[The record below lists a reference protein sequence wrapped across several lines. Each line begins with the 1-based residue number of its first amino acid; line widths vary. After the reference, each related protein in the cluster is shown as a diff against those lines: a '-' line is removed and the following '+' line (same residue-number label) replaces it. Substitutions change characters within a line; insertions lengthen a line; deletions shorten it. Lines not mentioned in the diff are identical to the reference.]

1 MRCDQGPATLSLLE
15 AVKKT
20 CRGLGIRVMEE
31 TVAPGSHAS
40 NGAAEVTV
48 KVLRRHAN
56 LLVQQIEKGCGIG
69 DVIGCHHPL
78 YQWAL
83 LHSAWLHN
91 RFVVR
96 HGKTAYELCTSRQ
109 YTGRLAMF
117 GERALGFLK
126 LSTKGSPT
134 WTRGIWLGK
143 TMNNDVHILAVPG
156 HPQLFVTRSVRRLP
170 NAWDMQMIADMEAC
184 PWQFGYASLGSQLA
198 LAKRIAAPPILSLP
212 PAKPRDLDAE
222 AVMNVPPTPDESAS
236 AAPRSPR
243 MVGPPASSAPVL
255 SGAELDETMGPL
267 AEAGSLPDQVGLDA
281 PSTPTVEPAP
291 VTPPDVSLPPSTNPS
306 SGHADAAMPTTTLG
320 VGHGRDADDD
330 GENRPTKHPR
340 IFAVHEHEDDLHTT
354 YFEESEVDGLEVYDF
369 SLDYERDEDSNS
381 PTHNSAASCDEML
394 KQLTI
399 PFAALEAD
407 LPAAELLRFEM
418 IADEL
423 EIKRLR
429 SMGVLIPAEN
439 YDFNGKVPKRLTT
452 RMVRAWRDKF
462 IDGVHVWLRRSR
474 YVAREFAWLTPD
486 RQDLFSPAS
495 SVLTVRLLP
504 TLFMRWKS
512 DGYVLSAIDI
522 ADAFLMVP
530 QRELTVVTCE
540 LAAGDTMNFVL
551 GKVLPGQRDGS
562 QLWHE
567 SFSAFLRDDFQIC
580 EFPANPSLLRAKG
593 DECLLLLHV
602 DDVLCLT
609 RKNYLDETLM
619 PALKAKCKV
628 ACETISKV
636 GDELTFLKRHHVM
649 VSEDEM
655 AIQSHPKH
663 LERLFGLLC
672 INRKLKPKRTPG
684 HPMLD
689 EPDDSAALSLADA
702 SVYRSCI
709 GVLLYI
715 SGDYVECQYTIRG
728 LSQSMAKP
736 TTQSMMCL
744 RHLAQYLLGCIDHAL
759 VLRYEPHQGLL
770 HYNPCDY
777 TLEIY
782 SDSDWAKHKQT
793 RRSVSSGYLF
803 LFGCLLY
810 STSRSQRA
818 LAMSSAE
825 AEIYSATSA
834 TSDAVLMFHCI
845 KFAVGEGTTI
855 EVRLAMDNSAG
866 RSFFGRIGVGRIRHI
881 SLRVLWVQ
889 AKVKEGFM
897 QVGKVSTKDNVSD
910 LGTKRLRQNGIPYVS
925 LQGLQHG

>member
-1 MRCDQGPATLSLLE
+1 
-15 AVKKT
+15 
-20 CRGLGIRVMEE
+20 
-31 TVAPGSHAS
+31 
-40 NGAAEVTV
+40 
-48 KVLRRHAN
+48 
-56 LLVQQIEKGCGIG
+56 
-69 DVIGCHHPL
+69 
-78 YQWAL
+78 
-83 LHSAWLHN
+83 
-91 RFVVR
+91 
-96 HGKTAYELCTSRQ
+96 
-109 YTGRLAMF
+109 
-117 GERALGFLK
+117 
-126 LSTKGSPT
+126 
-134 WTRGIWLGK
+134 
-143 TMNNDVHILAVPG
+143 
-156 HPQLFVTRSVRRLP
+156 
-170 NAWDMQMIADMEAC
+170 
-184 PWQFGYASLGSQLA
+184 
-198 LAKRIAAPPILSLP
+198 
-212 PAKPRDLDAE
+212 
-222 AVMNVPPTPDESAS
+222 MNVPPTPDESAS
-236 AAPRSPR
+236 AALRSPR
-243 MVGPPASSAPVL
+243 MVGPPANSAPVP
-255 SGAELDETMGPL
+255 SGAELDKTMGTL
-267 AEAGSLPDQVGLDA
+267 AEVGSLLDQVGLDA
-281 PSTPTVEPAP
+281 PSTPAVAPAP
-291 VTPPDVSLPPSTNPS
+291 VTPPEFSPPPSVNPF
-306 SGHADAAMPTTTLG
+306 SGYADAAMPMTTLG
-320 VGHGRDADDD
+320 VGHERDADDD
-330 GENRPTKHPR
+330 GGNRPAKHRR
-340 IFAVHEHEDDLHTT
+340 IFAVHEHEDDLYAT

-369 SLDYERDEDSNS
+369 SLDYERDEDANS

-399 PFAALEAD
+399 PFTALEPD
-407 LPAAELLRFEM
+407 LPAAELLRLDM

-429 SMGVLIPAEN
+429 NMGVLIPAEN
-439 YDFNGKVPKRLTT
+439 YDFDGKVPKRLTT
-452 RMVRAWRDKF
+452 RMVRAWGDKF

-474 YVAREFAWLTPD
+474 YVAREFAWFTPD
-486 RQDLFSPAS
+486 RQDLFSPAN
-495 SVLTVRLLP
+495 SVLRVRLLP
-504 TLFMRWKS
+504 TLFMKWKS
-512 DGYVLSAIDI
+512 DGYVLSAIDIDI

-551 GKVLPGQRDGS
+551 GKVLPGQRDGA

-567 SFSAFLRDDFQIC
+567 SFSAFLRDERQIC
-580 EFPANPSLLRAKG
+580 EFPAYPSLLKTKG

-619 PALKAKCKV
+619 PALKTKYKV

-663 LERLFGLLC
+663 LERLFDLLC
-672 INRKLKPKRTPG
+672 INCKLKPKRTPG

-689 EPDDSAALSLADA
+689 ESDDSAALSLADA

-715 SGDYVECQYTIRG
+715 SGDYVECQYAIRG
-728 LSQSMAKP
+728 FSQSMAKL

-744 RHLAQYLLGCIDHAL
+744 RHLAQYPLGCIDHAL
-759 VLRYEPHQGLL
+759 VLRYEPHQGLV

-810 STSRSQRA
+810 STSRSQRV

-834 TSDAVLMFHCI
+834 TSDAVLMFHRI

-855 EVRLAMDNSAG
+855 EVCWRWTTLLDDP
-866 RSFFGRIGVGRIRHI
+866 
-881 SLRVLWVQ
+881 SLEGLVLGESGTSVYVFYGYKQ
-889 AKVKEGFM
+889 KSK
-897 QVGKVSTKDNVSD
+897 KVSCN
-910 LGTKRLRQNGIPYVS
+910 
-925 LQGLQHG
+925 